1 LRGRRH
7 HPLATDF
14 CPTTSPISDDT
25 TRMSTSNR
33 TALLTKTHKVLK
45 KHYKPHAPKSDR
57 TALEHLLYGCCL
69 ENSPPEAA
77 DKTFS
82 TLVDQFFDW
91 NEVRVSTVRE
101 LTDVMPQLNDSEAAA
116 VRVKGCLQSVF
127 ESLYA
132 FDLEFLRK
140 QNLGQA
146 IKTLQKYHGTTPFV
160 VAYVTQAAL
169 GGHSIP
175 VNQGGFQALEIVGAI
190 TPAEAAKQTVPG
202 LERAILK
209 TKGVEFGSLLH
220 QLGVDLAANPHSP
233 TVRKVLLEIEPECKD
248 RLPKRG
254 GKKKSDSQEE
264 AAAEAAAGN
273 DGKNK
278 KRPETKKKDKKPPTA
293 KKKPAPTKKTS
304 KKRPATAA
312 AGKKAGPTKKK
323 TGTKRL
329 ARRKPR

>member
-1 LRGRRH
+1 
-7 HPLATDF
+7 
-14 CPTTSPISDDT
+14 
-25 TRMSTSNR
+25 MSTSNR
-33 TALLTKTHKVLK
+33 AALLTKTHKVLK
-45 KHYKPHAPKSDR
+45 KHYKPHALKSDR
-57 TALEHLLYGCCL
+57 TVLEHLLYGCCL

-77 DKTFS
+77 DKTFDG
-82 TLVDQFFDW
+82 LVEQFFDW

-101 LTDVMPQLNDSEAAA
+101 LTEVMPQLNDSESAAI
-116 VRVKGCLQSVF
+116 RVKGCLQSVF

-146 IKTLQKYHGTTPFV
+146 IKTLQKYHGTSPFV

-169 GGHSIP
+169 GGHSVP

-220 QLGVDLAANPHSP
+220 QLGVDLAASP
-233 TVRKVLLEIEPECKD
+233 YSPAVRKVLLEIEPECKD

-254 GKKKSDSQEE
+254 GKKKDDAAE
-264 AAAEAAAGN
+264 ASAAEAAAAKG
-273 DGKNK
+273 GKSK
-278 KRPETKKKDKKPPTA
+278 KRSETKKSEIKKA
-293 KKKPAPTKKTS
+293 KKSPAAKKTPKKTPAPTKKKA

-312 AGKKAGPTKKK
+312 ASKKTGHTKKK
-323 TGTKRL
+323 TTTKRL